1 MKYKRAGSSK
11 LRARRARRGG
21 GGSKGDVAMW
31 RGGELLP
38 RGEQEEEVGEERMKK
53 GKGRVLGRG
62 MGDVG
67 FGRGGR
73 I

>member
-11 LRARRARRGG
+11 LLARRGG
-21 GGSKGDVAMW
+21 VGSKGDVAMW
-31 RGGELLP
+31 RGGELVL
-38 RGEQEEEVGEERMKK
+38 RGEEEEEFGEERMKK

-67 FGRGGR
+67 FGRGGSR